1 MRSRLA
7 SPANCRFPDLTPP
20 VDSGQGNTQAGEHKP
35 KPKAPGFEGHYDAM
49 LPWSK
54 LDGSDPEI
62 GPEDFTPLAEEMSI
76 RNAFNLPP

>member
-1 MRSRLA
+1 
-7 SPANCRFPDLTPP
+7 
-20 VDSGQGNTQAGEHKP
+20 
-35 KPKAPGFEGHYDAM
+35 M